1 MKTDHSRAID
11 QYMDYFGNVAGSRS
25 EALDTRRRPVY
36 EPPGVERSD
45 LVARD
50 DSPRL

>member
-1 MKTDHSRAID
+1 MKTDHPRAID
-11 QYMDYFGNVAGSRS
+11 QYIDYFGNVAGARS

-36 EPPGVERSD
+36 EPPGFERSD

-50 DSPRL
+50 DSPRP